1 MKRLLIIGLVAL
13 AGAAHA
19 APPPPPAWAT
29 LAAREARTGARI
41 ETAARARQISAAEA
55 DRLRLKLR
63 RTESLRAYYRRS
75 HGLSAWERRDIE
87 RRLKTLD
94 ARLAKEIRAARR

>member
-1 MKRLLIIGLVAL
+1 MKRLLIIGLLAL

-19 APPPPPAWAT
+19 TP
-29 LAAREARTGARI
+29 EAG
-41 ETAARARQISAAEA
+41 
-55 DRLRLKLR
+55 RLRLKLR
-63 RTESLRAYYRRS
+63 RTESLRAYYRKS

-94 ARLAKEIRAARR
+94 ARVTKEIRAKR